1 MSGINTCAQQLAA
14 LLAVV
19 SLMGINSVNTTSMVF
34 WLSVYNQ
41 LVREIVQHF
50 QIAGNSLEPFLPSQ
64 IRNFLVATLIA
75 SGMVKTKRI
84 GQSAAKLPHFAMV
97 RNRKKVQRLNGSGGL
112 KSNQLYKLLRYSP
125 SCNENCKVSFFKGQ
139 SKNRGGLNL
148 QVTFLIAVDKDL
160 RAVCH
165 SYVSS
170 NYGKSEQFSLILT
183 IC

>member
-1 MSGINTCAQQLAA
+1 
-14 LLAVV
+14 
-19 SLMGINSVNTTSMVF
+19 
-34 WLSVYNQ
+34 
-41 LVREIVQHF
+41 
-50 QIAGNSLEPFLPSQ
+50 
-64 IRNFLVATLIA
+64 
-75 SGMVKTKRI
+75 MVKTKRI

-125 SCNENCKVSFFKGQ
+125 SCSENCKVSFFKGQ